1 MEVIVD
7 FRGVDIVVHGNYIKG
22 ESSVYNYGDGSGYPG
37 SASDFEIDKI
47 TVIDSSVDIFDFF
60 SSRDLEIIT
69 DSVINIIEN

>member
-1 MEVIVD
+1 MEVIID
-7 FRGVDIVVHGNYIKG
+7 FKGIDIVVHGNYIKG

-60 SSRDLEIIT
+60 SSRDLDIIK
-69 DSVINIIEN
+69 DRVIDLIEK

>member
-7 FRGVDIVVHGNYIKG
+7 FRGVDIVVHGNYING
-22 ESSVYNYGDGSGYPG
+22 EDSVYNYGDGNGYPG

-69 DSVINIIEN
+69 DSVISVIEN